1 MQSAV
6 RAAPLKTAPGPVS
19 SAAATPD
26 VPPKN
31 SPPPPPPDPAP
42 RSADE
47 TSPRNKAASYIPPKL
62 IKRVEPVYSGSKLRG
77 TVRLSLFVT
86 QSGNVRTIKVI
97 RRLDAGLDR
106 NAIQAVAQWRYQPA
120 LIDGRPATVQITED
134 VAFPP
139 Q

>member
-6 RAAPLKTAPGPVS
+6 RAAPLKTAPAPVS

-31 SPPPPPPDPAP
+31 PPPSPPQDPAP

-47 TSPRNKAASYIPPKL
+47 TLSGNKPASYVPPKL

-97 RRLDAGLDR
+97 RRLDTSLDR
-106 NAIQAVAQWRYQPA
+106 NAIQAVSQWRYQPA
-120 LIDGRPATVQITED
+120 LIDGRPAIVQITED

-139 Q
+139 K